1 MSHPSRVRISGPLVC
16 FAAGF
21 RAALEAQG
29 YRPNAVGCQL
39 YVMAHLSRWLQS
51 GGLDVGDLTPARIE
65 QFLIARREAGYTL
78 WLSSKGVAPTVD
90 YLRGLGVVPV
100 PEPVAAVTGVERCLE
115 AFRTYLLEERGLAE
129 GTIWV
134 DVHVAGMFLA
144 TRPVADLGLER
155 LVPAEIVEFVRVHC
169 ADRGAAYVTAGLR
182 AFLRY
187 CHLAGL
193 IPRPLT
199 DAVPKVAS
207 WRLAGLPKAVDPQT
221 VKALLASCD
230 RRTTFGRRDFA
241 VLMLLVRLGLR
252 AGEVTALRLEDID
265 WRAGDI
271 LIRGKGP
278 RLERLPLPAD
288 VGEAVA
294 AWLKR
299 GRPRCAAREVITRVR
314 APHGPLTSGGVAVI
328 VDAACRRAGVDHINA
343 HRLRHTAATD
353 MLRAGAGFTEIGQ
366 VLRHRSSMTTAIYA
380 KVDRSG
386 LRQVASPWPGTSTA
400 TVTP

>member
-1 MSHPSRVRISGPLVC
+1 
-16 FAAGF
+16 
-21 RAALEAQG
+21 
-29 YRPNAVGCQL
+29 
-39 YVMAHLSRWLQS
+39 MAHLSRWLES
-51 GGLDVGDLTPARIE
+51 GDLEVGDLTPSRIE

-78 WLSSKGVAPTVD
+78 WLSWKGVAPTVD
-90 YLRGLGVVPV
+90 YLRGLGVLPV
-100 PEPVAAVTGVERCLE
+100 PEPAVAVTGAERCLE

-129 GTIWV
+129 GTVWV
-134 DVHVAGMFLA
+134 DVHVAEMFLA
-144 TRPVADLGLER
+144 SRPTEDLGLER
-155 LVPAEIVEFVRVHC
+155 VTPAEIVEFVRVQC
-169 ADRGAAYVTAGLR
+169 AGRGAAYVTAGLR
-182 AFLRY
+182 AFLRF
-187 CHLAGL
+187 CHLTGL
-193 IPRPLT
+193 TPRPLT

-230 RRTTFGRRDFA
+230 QRTTFGRRDFA

-288 VGEAVA
+288 VGKAVA

-299 GRPRCAAREVITRVR
+299 GRPRCAAREAITRVR
-314 APHGPLTSGGVAVI
+314 APHRALTSGGVAAI
-328 VDAACRRAGVDHINA
+328 VDAACRRAGVGHINA
-343 HRLRHTAATD
+343 HRLRHTAATE
-353 MLRAGAGFTEIGQ
+353 MLRAGAGLTEIGQ

-386 LRQVASPWPGTSTA
+386 LREVASPWPSPSTGM
-400 TVTP
+400 VMP